1 VGSEKRRT
9 GQGSIEW
16 LFVGLGNPG
25 PEYAGN
31 RHNVGFMVIDALA
44 KAHKGSVRGS
54 RAWGKF
60 GEARIA
66 GNTVGLLKPQTFMNA
81 SGEAVEKY
89 LISRPVDAGNIV
101 VIHDDMDLEAGRVS
115 IKKGGGDGGHRGLRS
130 IIGRLGDAGFLRIRI
145 GVGRPPEGEDPI
157 EWVLRDFDGAERE
170 GIEEAIEAGRRAAE
184 MIAADGPVR
193 AMNAIN
199 PMRPGKKGADSLLRD
214 GRGADR
220 PKGGSA

>member
-1 VGSEKRRT
+1 MKG
-9 GQGSIEW
+9 IEW

-31 RHNVGFMVIDALA
+31 RHNVGFMVIDAIA
-44 KAHKGSVRGS
+44 KAHRGS
-54 RAWGKF
+54 ARQSKAWGKF

-66 GNTVGLLKPQTFMNA
+66 GKTVALLKPQTFMNA

-89 LISRPVDAGNIV
+89 LVARPVEVGSIV
-101 VIHDDMDLEAGRVS
+101 VIHDDIDLDPGRVS
-115 IKKGGGDGGHRGLRS
+115 VKRGGGDGGHRGLRS
-130 IIGRLGDAGFLRIRI
+130 IIGRLGDPGFVRIRMGI
-145 GVGRPPEGEDPI
+145 GRPPEGEDPV
-157 EWVLRDFDGAERE
+157 EWVLEDFEGLERE
-170 GIEEAIEAGRRAAE
+170 RIEEAIVTGRRAAE
-184 MIAADGPVR
+184 LIVANGPVR

-199 PMRPGKKGADSLLRD
+199 PMRPGKQGADSLLRD